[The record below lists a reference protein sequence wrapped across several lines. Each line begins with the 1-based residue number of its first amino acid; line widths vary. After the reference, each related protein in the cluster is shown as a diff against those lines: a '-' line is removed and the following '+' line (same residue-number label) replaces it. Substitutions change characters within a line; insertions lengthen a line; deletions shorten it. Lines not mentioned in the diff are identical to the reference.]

1 MRKVFLLFCALT
13 ATAHANAQMLLVEPG
28 ANDPMLLRFNP
39 EFIARNGV
47 KSISA
52 QQCTKRDGRP
62 MVAQDRFF
70 LYRFGNGGQL
80 GYSNNSFGKP
90 GSGVDTASVMYTYGD
105 SGLLLQE
112 LHNDINGYY
121 ALRMEYGAN
130 DRPVHV
136 TNVRMENL
144 SSDRYHFVEGA
155 NTIISDERYEYA
167 TLNDTMWRKT
177 FLNDRGRPYQEE
189 TFTKDQLG
197 YLRSIE
203 AHNLI
208 TQRRGRITFTYDA
221 KGRLA
226 ERTEQVDLASPSM
239 TTWSW
244 TYDAAGNPLTRDLL
258 RNSVL
263 MRHSEYLY
271 AAGTLFLKAIITK
284 NNETGLIEILRYD
297 ISR

>member
-1 MRKVFLLFCALT
+1 
-13 ATAHANAQMLLVEPG
+13 
-28 ANDPMLLRFNP
+28 
-39 EFIARNGV
+39 
-47 KSISA
+47 
-52 QQCTKRDGRP
+52 
-62 MVAQDRFF
+62 
-70 LYRFGNGGQL
+70 
-80 GYSNNSFGKP
+80 
-90 GSGVDTASVMYTYGD
+90 MYTYGD